1 MKRLLTLAERQQKRL
16 EEFRLKQEEKK
27 QKLKLKKKKKKKKS
41 VEKEEEVI
49 KKITPKKKKV
59 GRPKKRGPKKKR
71 IRRKIVKIYKERPVI
86 DFKIVSVLNGKQ
98 NGYIGSY
105 RTYAE
110 AYEEL
115 MNLEKSN
122 KDVVFPRKFINKG
135 TIDSIKEEYLLLEKN
150 RFGDKSDGM
159 LRNEYGKY
167 VEQKIIN
174 NSNWVVRDKCSR
186 LTEET
191 FWVYGYDPKKDRKT
205 YNWIY
210 EHLIIG
216 SIEEPYD
223 IIRISIYKNKL
234 LIKYD
239 NKPMSMV
246 LCKNKSDSIRMY
258 NLISD
263 KIRNEKKKQILCIGA
278 YNSVC
283 DARREIEKE
292 IMELTGWNKVK
303 IQRATN

>member
-1 MKRLLTLAERQQKRL
+1 MKRLLTLVERQQKRL

-27 QKLKLKKKKKKKKS
+27 RKLKLKKKKKKKKT
-41 VEKEEEVI
+41 VKKEELVKE
-49 KKITPKKKKV
+49 ITPKKKKV

-71 IRRKIVKIYKERPVI
+71 IRKKIVKIYKERPVI
-86 DFKIVSVLNGKQ
+86 NFKIVSVLNGKQ

-105 RTYAE
+105 RTYTE

-115 MNLEKSN
+115 MKLERSN
-122 KDVVFPRKFINKG
+122 KDIVFPRKFINKG
-135 TIDSIKEEYLLLEKN
+135 TIDGIKEEYLLLEKN

-174 NSNWVVRDKCSR
+174 NSNWIVRDKCSR

-258 NLISD
+258 NLISE
-263 KIRNEKKKQILCIGA
+263 KVRNEKKRQILCLGA

>member
-1 MKRLLTLAERQQKRL
+1 MKRLLTLVERQQKRL
-16 EEFRLKQEEKK
+16 EEFRLKQEDKK
-27 QKLKLKKKKKKKKS
+27 RKLKLKKKKKKKKT
-41 VEKEEEVI
+41 VKKEELVKE
-49 KKITPKKKKV
+49 ITPKKKKV

-71 IRRKIVKIYKERPVI
+71 IRKKIVKIYKERPVI
-86 DFKIVSVLNGKQ
+86 NFKIVSVLNGKQ

-105 RTYAE
+105 RTYTE

-115 MNLEKSN
+115 MKLERSN
-122 KDVVFPRKFINKG
+122 KDIVFPRKFINKG

-174 NSNWVVRDKCSR
+174 NSNWIVRDKCSR

-258 NLISD
+258 NLISE
-263 KIRNEKKKQILCIGA
+263 KVRNEKKRQILCLGA